1 MRHAFGT
8 RRAKARTAAAGHLLF
23 LCAFSL
29 SILAMSQPVPP
40 DPPDGAETG
49 GETRTETI
57 QKALRDFQSEDPT
70 IRKRAILILGKY
82 PDERARSALVD
93 ALDDPHATV
102 RRNALVSMTEQSW
115 FPTRQLGSIL
125 KLLEDEDVHIRRIA
139 TSALPNLHS
148 ALSAALASDS
158 PNAAGMAHAMGIDD
172 SALDAVK
179 AAFVDSDETVRKNML
194 NHAHMFPGLPGEE
207 ALAELLKDDSAEI
220 RVKAVALAADTL
232 SAEAFAAACRPLVD
246 DESAAVRR
254 RLVNELARRT
264 GGEHLPLLEALS
276 RDEETSIAAAAA
288 EALLRRGKSVSAEI
302 VRNALQSTRVDTNLK
317 VRLLFAIRRQT
328 APGTPYD
335 KLLREAYTSPQPGIR
350 AAALRARATILDGEQ
365 RRKDALTM
373 LEDPAEAVRTA
384 ALTMIKHSAS
394 QLAPAELKQLLRNP
408 HADIRRQIVGL
419 SRNLQPEE
427 ARELL
432 LELLLD
438 DNTSVRAKAI
448 TEFGRRSLPGAH
460 RILRQSLRDTET
472 DIRRAAIVGLLNLA
486 DSKAADILQT
496 HAEKENDQQAMQAAR
511 RLRQRL
517 Q

>member
-8 RRAKARTAAAGHLLF
+8 RRAKARTAAAVLILF
-23 LCAFSL
+23 LCVFSL
-29 SILAMSQPVPP
+29 SPLAVSRPTSAVR
-40 DPPDGAETG
+40 AETD
-49 GETRTETI
+49 GETSSETI
-57 QKALRDFQSEDPT
+57 QKALRDFQSEDPA

-102 RRNALVSMTEQSW
+102 RRNALVSMTEQNW
-115 FPTRQLGSIL
+115 FPTRQLGSVL
-125 KLLEDEDVHIRRIA
+125 KLLGDDDVHIRRIA
-139 TSALPNLHS
+139 SSALPNLRTV
-148 ALSAALASDS
+148 LRAALASDF
-158 PNAAGMAHAMGIDD
+158 PNANALARTLGIDD
-172 SALDAVK
+172 SALEAVK
-179 AAFVDSDETVRKNML
+179 TAFVDSDETVRKNML
-194 NHAHMFPGLPGEE
+194 TYASLFPGLPGKE
-207 ALAELLKDDSAEI
+207 ALARLLKDGSAEI

-232 SAEAFAAACRPLVD
+232 SADALASACRPLVN

-254 RLVNELARRT
+254 RLVDELARRT
-264 GGEHLPLLEALS
+264 TPANLELLEALS
-276 RDEETSIAAAAA
+276 RDDELSIAAAAA
-288 EALLRRGKSVSAEI
+288 EALLRRGKTVSAEI
-302 VRNALQSTRVDTNLK
+302 VRNALQATSVDNNLK
-317 VRLLFAIRRQT
+317 VRLLFAVRRQA
-328 APGTPYD
+328 APGNPYD
-335 KLLREAYTSPQPGIR
+335 KLLRDAYTSPQPRIR
-350 AAALRARATILDGEQ
+350 AAALRARALVLDDKQ
-365 RRKDALTM
+365 RRKDALAM

-438 DNTSVRAKAI
+438 DNTAVRANAI
-448 TEFGRRSLPGAH
+448 AEFGRRRLPGAH
-460 RILRQSLRDTET
+460 RILRQSLRDDNKTIT
-472 DIRRAAIVGLLNLA
+472 RAAVVGLINLA
-486 DSKAADILQT
+486 DPKAADILQT
-496 HAEKENDQQAMQAAR
+496 YAEKENDQQLLRAAR